1 MLVFAKEALAAVE
14 DELITMS
21 ENDELGFARP
31 HMGKTNNIGVTNG
44 KSELRKHYE
53 EFDTWQ
59 AVHEAFDPFGTFN
72 NGFTDSKGISIDRN

>member
-1 MLVFAKEALAAVE
+1 
-14 DELITMS
+14 
-21 ENDELGFARP
+21 
-31 HMGKTNNIGVTNG
+31 MGKTNNIGVTNG